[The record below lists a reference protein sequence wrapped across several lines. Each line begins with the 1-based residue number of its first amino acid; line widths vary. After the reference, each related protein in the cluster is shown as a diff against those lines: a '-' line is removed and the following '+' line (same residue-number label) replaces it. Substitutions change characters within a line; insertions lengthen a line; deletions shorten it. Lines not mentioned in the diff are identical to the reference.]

1 MSRHR
6 LEIVIVVDDEALAE
20 HDGDDLLPPN
30 EVDDWTRVA
39 DLEAAMRLGIVDVEA
54 SEIVDYTAILD
65 PPPPPD
71 LSEFKGSDPRV
82 KPRPKGKK

>member
-20 HDGDDLLPPN
+20 HDGDDALPPN

-39 DLEAAMRLGIVDVEA
+39 DLEAAMRLGIVDVDA
-54 SEIVDYTAILD
+54 SEIVDYTAASTC
-65 PPPPPD
+65 P
-71 LSEFKGSDPRV
+71 G
-82 KPRPKGKK
+82 RPTSPSSRAPTRG